1 MIREWWTRDSV
12 AVPPFR
18 RTPRSISIAITTPPL
33 DVEPTRAI
41 CPSYR
46 FRRPITSSGPGYGRE
61 GTMQAHCSMSC
72 LCEPKRVLAGSG
84 TSPAVKV
91 MELWYDVAKS
101 SGYRLVI
108 LLIRP
113 SAMKVS
119 YPVMLLVT
127 LLFRVCF
134 STHADVS
141 CRSDHQLLG
150 EAVMLL
156 YSHRCA
162 LQHDNP

>member
-1 MIREWWTRDSV
+1 
-12 AVPPFR
+12 
-18 RTPRSISIAITTPPL
+18 
-33 DVEPTRAI
+33 
-41 CPSYR
+41 
-46 FRRPITSSGPGYGRE
+46 
-61 GTMQAHCSMSC
+61 MQVHCSMLR

-84 TSPAVKV
+84 TSPAAKV
-91 MELWYDVAKS
+91 MEFWYDVAKS